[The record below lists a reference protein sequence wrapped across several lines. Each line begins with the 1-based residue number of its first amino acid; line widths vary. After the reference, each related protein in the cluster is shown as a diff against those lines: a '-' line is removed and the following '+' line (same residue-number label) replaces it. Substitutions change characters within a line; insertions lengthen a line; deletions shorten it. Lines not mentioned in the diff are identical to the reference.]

1 MKMEKESV
9 EKIQNL
15 IKKFD
20 LNSIVRPP
28 KKVFKSFEEVME
40 KCGSYNVNRGNKS

>member
-1 MKMEKESV
+1 MEKESV

-20 LNSIVRPP
+20 LNSVVRPP
-28 KKVFKSFEEVME
+28 KKEFKTFEQIME
-40 KCGSYNVNRGNKS
+40 KCNLNRGNKS